1 MASCASITPLGRG
14 APSGGAAAARRA
26 QPPPPAAAA
35 RAARLAAPPAARP
48 RSRGAQQS
56 ADTASPPEPSAAAP
70 PPLPPVP
77 ADFWSDSRWDVVGSA
92 AGIAIPLFAVLAVG
106 IGFFAARTYAD
117 GATVYLVPA
126 TSAEESAKLFPA
138 ADTPLLPPQE

>member
-1 MASCASITPLGRG
+1 MDSCASITQG
-14 APSGGAAAARRA
+14 APSGAAAACRRKP
-26 QPPPPAAAA
+26 PPPPAAAG

-48 RSRGAQQS
+48 RSRGAQQQS

-70 PPLPPVP
+70 PPLPPVR

-92 AGIAIPLFAVLAVG
+92 AGAAIPLFAVLAVG

-138 ADTPLLPPQE
+138 ANAPLLPPQE